1 MPSRLSWTLRV
12 AFGALLALAF
22 PLTAQRDPVPG
33 ESFGEAIDVNVVN
46 LDVFVTSKKG
56 KPVEGLTAEDFEVF
70 EDGKPVKITNFYAEK
85 GGPAAAPE
93 AAKPAAADRPV
104 DQRLRLVIFVD
115 DVNME
120 PAGRARI
127 LGSLEGFLRGEL
139 APGDEVMLV
148 RYNLKLD
155 IRRSFTSD
163 LGLVTSDVTELVKMS
178 SDLRKYDESR
188 NHAVEDII
196 DAIYAGDGWG
206 PLAEGRINAFAE
218 QESAVVK
225 GALDALDSVV
235 SWLSGVAGRKA
246 ILYVSDGLP
255 LRPGDD
261 LFAWAAA
268 RSGYRAGRR
277 ISAVGSLDLSKRF
290 REVTSHASRNR
301 ITVYP
306 IEGYGVRTVRG
317 TAIQEVLVGSRQ
329 DGLRFLAQ
337 DTGGRVMLNAGD
349 PVSALRLMGED
360 LSSYYS
366 LGYQPDRPGDEMEH
380 KIEVKV
386 KARDAQVR
394 HRQWYRDKPVGE
406 SVAERALAVM
416 RFGPE
421 DNPLGATLEIGEAEE
436 QGGLVPVR
444 IKLPV
449 SKLYLEPKEGV
460 RKGKLRLY
468 VVASGEGTTTPV
480 RQTRVVAVEI
490 PEAEATAGTQREY
503 IHDVGIP
510 LRQGSW
516 SVGVAVRDETAKTT
530 SYLRKDFTVAAPG
543 PAR

>member
-1 MPSRLSWTLRV
+1 M
-12 AFGALLALAF
+12 
-22 PLTAQRDPVPG
+22 
-33 ESFGEAIDVNVVN
+33 
-46 LDVFVTSKKG
+46 
-56 KPVEGLTAEDFEVF
+56 
-70 EDGKPVKITNFYAEK
+70 
-85 GGPAAAPE
+85 
-93 AAKPAAADRPV
+93 
-104 DQRLRLVIFVD
+104 
-115 DVNME
+115 
-120 PAGRARI
+120 
-127 LGSLEGFLRGEL
+127 
-139 APGDEVMLV
+139 
-148 RYNLKLD
+148 
-155 IRRSFTSD
+155 
-163 LGLVTSDVTELVKMS
+163 
-178 SDLRKYDESR
+178 
-188 NHAVEDII
+188 
-196 DAIYAGDGWG
+196 
-206 PLAEGRINAFAE
+206 
-218 QESAVVK
+218 
-225 GALDALDSVV
+225 
-235 SWLSGVAGRKA
+235 
-246 ILYVSDGLP
+246 
-255 LRPGDD
+255 
-261 LFAWAAA
+261 
-268 RSGYRAGRR
+268 
-277 ISAVGSLDLSKRF
+277 
-290 REVTSHASRNR
+290 TSHASRNR

-380 KIEVKV
+380 KIEVRV
-386 KARDAQVR
+386 KAKDAQVR

-421 DNPLGATLEIGEAEE
+421 DNPLGATVEIGEAKE
-436 QGGLVPVR
+436 QGGLIPVR

-449 SKLYLEPKEGV
+449 SKLYLEPKEGM

-490 PEAEATAGTQREY
+490 PEAEAAAGTKREY
-503 IHDVGIP
+503 IHDVAIP
-510 LRQGSW
+510 LGQGNW
-516 SVGVAVRDETAKTT
+516 SVGVAVRDETAATT